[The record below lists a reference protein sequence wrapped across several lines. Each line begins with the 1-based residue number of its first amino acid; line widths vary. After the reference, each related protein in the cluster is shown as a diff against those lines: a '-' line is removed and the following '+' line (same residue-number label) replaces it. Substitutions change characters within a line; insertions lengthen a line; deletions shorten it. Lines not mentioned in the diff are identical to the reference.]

1 MILPFL
7 IAILILN
14 FLTITIYAPL
24 PPIKTCEERKDWDSC
39 VDDCECQWC
48 ISDDYC
54 YNHEDEFQCEHH
66 SHISD
71 KCKNTM
77 PFNKFDVMIPL
88 FPAIVIIM
96 FLCMCIVAAFFLY
109 NYCLY
114 LYTHR

>member
-1 MILPFL
+1 MKLPFL

-48 ISDDYC
+48 ISGDYC
-54 YNHEDEFQCEHH
+54 YDHEDEFQCEHH

-96 FLCMCIVAAFFLY
+96 FLCMCIVVAFFLY